1 MTHKENYEQISLFE
15 EEVEG
20 KKNLSNDTFSNGKL
34 PVVCAKMENDLLIS
48 WEELFEGFDE
58 IYIITY
64 SSGIDF
70 ANKLI
75 DKFKYSEIVFGYDGI
90 VGTGFHAIMAVE
102 TNIIKKIVNKRSAEE
117 LSKKINEGALNIY
130 ISRDI
135 KSHEKIYCLKS
146 SDGRKRVITGSANLS
161 ASAFSGVQRENI
173 ICYDDEKAFNYYYTL
188 YKDFRDECSDS
199 VDAFALKAAL
209 KKEDE
214 FGKDI
219 EDVPIVKTIEKQS
232 VVFLT
237 PAEQPSIEEIQFT
250 TSTSELSKELK
261 KILPLPRKENGRIVL
276 TTKDV
281 ISAKN
286 KTKNLIEK
294 KIAEKKVFPKLHLDF
309 DKEMLSMNGVPI
321 TLTPDSK
328 SVKSDIKNFLDYL
341 DSLKVFS
348 NDYKKTQRNYYL
360 FANWEFSS
368 IFIPYLRN
376 VASRNDYSVLQF
388 PTAGILYGDQNGGKS
403 AFCRLMNR
411 LISGENIQL
420 CHSADF
426 TYSYVDKLKQA
437 CEGVPICFDDL
448 AKTQYSA
455 HYEKIFK
462 NDFWGIPQGLQNYS
476 PLVIST
482 NKLKAVSQDISKRVI
497 ICKIDAVISNET
509 GTKASKRINDIINS
523 CGNAFFREYVSLM
536 LPKIHSMVE
545 KMKVGDPNF
554 IPDVLKELAETLFF
568 LFKKYGF
575 NTSEYMENIDY
586 FTYFG
591 DRARGENAVQK
602 LRQAYMS
609 EPENFKIDKT
619 KGILI
624 YKFPDSAYYSVKYT
638 ADELPPELTPKLAA
652 TTLTMN
658 LEAARDIFGFKF
670 KKTLFGRH
678 E

>member
-15 EEVEG
+15 EEAEG

-34 PVVCAKMENDLLIS
+34 PVVCAKMEKDLLIS

-75 DKFKYSEIVFGYDGI
+75 DKFKYSEIVFGYNGI
-90 VGTGFHAIMAVE
+90 IETGFHAIMAVE

-173 ICYDDEKAFNYYYTL
+173 ICYNDEKAFNYYYTL

-237 PAEQPSIEEIQFT
+237 QPSNL
-250 TSTSELSKELK
+250 LSKKFNLQLVRQSFLKNSK

-286 KTKNLIEK
+286 KTEN
-294 KIAEKKVFPKLHLDF
+294 
-309 DKEMLSMNGVPI
+309 
-321 TLTPDSK
+321 
-328 SVKSDIKNFLDYL
+328 
-341 DSLKVFS
+341 
-348 NDYKKTQRNYYL
+348 
-360 FANWEFSS
+360 
-368 IFIPYLRN
+368 
-376 VASRNDYSVLQF
+376 SR
-388 PTAGILYGDQNGGKS
+388 
-403 AFCRLMNR
+403 
-411 LISGENIQL
+411 
-420 CHSADF
+420 
-426 TYSYVDKLKQA
+426 
-437 CEGVPICFDDL
+437 
-448 AKTQYSA
+448 
-455 HYEKIFK
+455 
-462 NDFWGIPQGLQNYS
+462 
-476 PLVIST
+476 
-482 NKLKAVSQDISKRVI
+482 
-497 ICKIDAVISNET
+497 
-509 GTKASKRINDIINS
+509 
-523 CGNAFFREYVSLM
+523 
-536 LPKIHSMVE
+536 
-545 KMKVGDPNF
+545 
-554 IPDVLKELAETLFF
+554 
-568 LFKKYGF
+568 
-575 NTSEYMENIDY
+575 
-586 FTYFG
+586 
-591 DRARGENAVQK
+591 
-602 LRQAYMS
+602 
-609 EPENFKIDKT
+609 
-619 KGILI
+619 
-624 YKFPDSAYYSVKYT
+624 
-638 ADELPPELTPKLAA
+638 
-652 TTLTMN
+652 
-658 LEAARDIFGFKF
+658 
-670 KKTLFGRH
+670 
-678 E
+678 

>member
-1 MTHKENYEQISLFE
+1 MFNEREGKQMTHKENYEQISLFE
-15 EEVEG
+15 EEAEG

-34 PVVCAKMENDLLIS
+34 PVVCAKMEKDLLIS

-64 SSGIDF
+64 SSRIDF

-102 TNIIKKIVNKRSAEE
+102 TNIIKKIVNKRSVEE

-237 PAEQPSIEEIQFT
+237 PAEQPSVEEIQFT

-294 KIAEKKVFPKLHLDF
+294 K
-309 DKEMLSMNGVPI
+309 MLRRR
-321 TLTPDSK
+321 
-328 SVKSDIKNFLDYL
+328 Y
-341 DSLKVFS
+341 
-348 NDYKKTQRNYYL
+348 
-360 FANWEFSS
+360 
-368 IFIPYLRN
+368 
-376 VASRNDYSVLQF
+376 SRNC
-388 PTAGILYGDQNGGKS
+388 T
-403 AFCRLMNR
+403 
-411 LISGENIQL
+411 
-420 CHSADF
+420 
-426 TYSYVDKLKQA
+426 
-437 CEGVPICFDDL
+437 
-448 AKTQYSA
+448 
-455 HYEKIFK
+455 
-462 NDFWGIPQGLQNYS
+462 
-476 PLVIST
+476 
-482 NKLKAVSQDISKRVI
+482 
-497 ICKIDAVISNET
+497 
-509 GTKASKRINDIINS
+509 
-523 CGNAFFREYVSLM
+523 
-536 LPKIHSMVE
+536 
-545 KMKVGDPNF
+545 
-554 IPDVLKELAETLFF
+554 
-568 LFKKYGF
+568 
-575 NTSEYMENIDY
+575 
-586 FTYFG
+586 
-591 DRARGENAVQK
+591 
-602 LRQAYMS
+602 
-609 EPENFKIDKT
+609 
-619 KGILI
+619 
-624 YKFPDSAYYSVKYT
+624 
-638 ADELPPELTPKLAA
+638 
-652 TTLTMN
+652 
-658 LEAARDIFGFKF
+658 
-670 KKTLFGRH
+670 
-678 E
+678 

>member
-1 MTHKENYEQISLFE
+1 MQKKDNYEQISLFE
-15 EEVEG
+15 EEMSKVED
-20 KKNLSNDTFSNGKL
+20 KEKRLPISNEI
-34 PVVCAKMENDLLIS
+34 PIVYAKMENADMS
-48 WEELFEGFDE
+48 TWENLFDGFDVA
-58 IYIITY
+58 YIITY

-75 DKFKYSEIVFGYDGI
+75 DKFKYAEIVFGYDGV

-102 TNIIKKIVNKRSAEE
+102 TNIIKKIVNKHSAEE
-117 LSKKINEGALNIY
+117 LSEKIKEGTLNIY

-161 ASAFSGVQRENI
+161 SSAFSGIQRENI

-188 YKDFRDECSDS
+188 YKNFRDECSDS
-199 VDAFALKAAL
+199 VDTFTLKAAL

-237 PAEQPSIEEIQFT
+237 PAEQPSTEEIQFT

-276 TTKDV
+276 TAKDV
-281 ISAKN
+281 IHAKK
-286 KTKNLIEK
+286 KTKELIEK

-309 DKEMLSMNGVPI
+309 DKEMLSLNGTPI
-321 TLTPDSK
+321 TLAPNSED
-328 SVKSDIKNFLDYL
+328 VKRDIKNFLDYL
-341 DSLKVFS
+341 DSFKAFS
-348 NDYKKTQRNYYL
+348 NDYQKTQRNYYL

-376 VASRNDYSVLQF
+376 IASRNDYSVLQF

-403 AFCRLMNR
+403 AFCRLMNK

-426 TYSYVDKLKQA
+426 TYSYVDKLKQV

-497 ICKIDAVISNET
+497 ICKIDAVISNEA
-509 GTKASKRINDIINS
+509 GTRASKRINDIINS
-523 CGNAFFREYVSLM
+523 CGNAFFCEYISLM

-545 KMKVGDPNF
+545 KMKEGDPNF
-554 IPDVLKELAETLFF
+554 IPDVLKESAETLSY

-575 NTSEYMENIDY
+575 NTLEYMENIDY

-591 DRARGENAVQK
+591 DRARGENAIQK
-602 LRQAYMS
+602 LRQTYMS
-609 EPENFKIDKT
+609 EPENFKIDKA
-619 KGILI
+619 KGMLI

-638 ADELPPELTPKLAA
+638 TDELPPELTPKLAA

-658 LEAARDIFGFKF
+658 YEIAKEMFGFEF
-670 KKTLFGRH
+670 KKTFFGH
-678 E
+678 YK